1 MIELLKN
8 VLHLTTQRMSDQVSF
23 AAPGIIAGL
32 LILVIA
38 YCLAWMARWLLL
50 RIIKGISLDRFLRQS
65 GFGPMLKTS
74 GKVHA
79 AELLAN
85 GAFWMIL
92 LFGLLTAV
100 SAFDTQLTSRLTEA
114 AVFLIPKLLVAAGI
128 ILAGIWFGRY
138 LGHHILVWSVNEGI
152 PSGRRL
158 AAAVRVLVVF
168 VAVAAAA
175 DHLDFARNVF
185 LATLIL
191 LVGGIVL
198 TASVALGLYGKD
210 LIKHYLE
217 DKHGET
223 GHKDE
228 MPLWRHL

>member
-8 VLHLTTQRMSDQVSF
+8 VIHLTTQRMSDQVSF

-32 LILVIA
+32 LILLIA
-38 YCLAWMARWLLL
+38 YCLAWLARCLLL

-79 AELLAN
+79 AELLAK

-92 LFGLLTAV
+92 LSGLLTAI

-158 AAAVRVLVVF
+158 AAGVRVLVVF
-168 VAVAAAA
+168 VAIAAAA

-198 TASVALGLYGKD
+198 TASLALGLYGKD
-210 LIKHYLE
+210 LIRHHLE
-217 DKHGET
+217 DKQGEA
-223 GHKDE
+223 GQKDE
-228 MPLWRHL
+228 MSIWRHL